1 MIFLAKSLSHQPHHL
16 DRTCRNAQGIHSIP
30 RINGSMCRF
39 TPDSNT
45 FGTVTVARRISQVK
59 ILLNRNHMN
68 MCREYNIRI
77 IKNTCSNHFAL
88 AAAEFCSFFLKTD
101 TFICINIFLSRNCK
115 KRKASAKFF
124 LDFCICQ
131 CRCTAYHCC
140 HLCVMPAGM
149 CHTGNRVRH
158 RMCPTAD
165 CIHLSDDRQMRSF
178 CRMTVTTYTSPCKM
192 LRHLIS

>member
-1 MIFLAKSLSHQPHHL
+1 
-16 DRTCRNAQGIHSIP
+16 
-30 RINGSMCRF
+30 MCRF

-115 KRKASAKFF
+115 KRKASAKLF

-149 CHTGNRVRH
+149 CHTGDRVRH
-158 RMCPTAD
+158 RMCLTAD
-165 CIHLSDDRQMRSF
+165 CIHLSDDRQMRAF
-178 CRMTVTTYTSPCKM
+178 CRMTVTTYTSPCKV
-192 LRHLIS
+192 LRHLISQPSETLCCFLCCPYFFKSRFRM